1 MSQHLFPV
9 HEKKKINL
17 AGKITFHCPQH
28 HLIATQTFRQQNF
41 IDESNM
47 KIIIVIDDDAD
58 DLELM
63 KDAIAEVDSSLVCI
77 SFIYADEALQ
87 LLAKGQIIQP
97 DYIFVDINMPRLDGP
112 TFLETLRSQSEYEN
126 TPVIMYSTHLPEED
140 SRKLINSGASLTFQK
155 PNTFAD
161 YVHILGNI
169 LNSELNPSEKRTGSN
184 IRGNR
189 D

>member
-1 MSQHLFPV
+1 M
-9 HEKKKINL
+9 
-17 AGKITFHCPQH
+17 G
-28 HLIATQTFRQQNF
+28 R
-41 IDESNM
+41 M

-112 TFLETLRSQSEYEN
+112 TFLETLRSQPEYEN
-126 TPVIMYSTHLPEED
+126 TPVIMKSAKQARPRSQSHS
-140 SRKLINSGASLTFQK
+140 SRGF
-155 PNTFAD
+155 D
-161 YVHILGNI
+161 G
-169 LNSELNPSEKRTGSN
+169 
-184 IRGNR
+184 
-189 D
+189 

>member
-1 MSQHLFPV
+1 
-9 HEKKKINL
+9 
-17 AGKITFHCPQH
+17 
-28 HLIATQTFRQQNF
+28 
-41 IDESNM
+41 M

-112 TFLETLRSQSEYEN
+112 TFLKTLRGQSEYEN
-126 TPVIMYSTHLPEED
+126 TPVIMYSTHLPPED
-140 SRKLINSGASLTFQK
+140 SQKLLNAGASLTFQK
-155 PNTFAD
+155 PNTFAE
-161 YVHILGNI
+161 YVVILNNI
-169 LNSELNPSEKRTGSN
+169 LKSELSTSERRPGNS
-184 IRGNR
+184 INR